1 MVRVVIVDDSASVRL
16 FLRQLLTADPEIKVV
31 GTAADGEE
39 ALEVVVRLTP
49 DVVTMDIH
57 MPRMNGLIATRRLME
72 THPLPIVIVSSVL
85 DAEEVASTFHA
96 LEAGAVA
103 AVPLPRG
110 TGRPDAGEEARSF
123 VQTVKLMAAV
133 KVVRRWRLPAVA
145 APSPTFLRS
154 RCLGPAVQVQVV
166 AIGASTGGPPV
177 VQKILEGVPPAFP
190 AAILI
195 VQHMATGFTA
205 GFAKWLNQ
213 TSGLPVRLATHDEQ
227 LLPGHAYLAPDGC
240 HMEVAAAGN
249 RIVLVNTP
257 PENGL
262 RPSVSVLFRS
272 VAHGYGGKAIGVL
285 LTGMGSDGAEGL
297 LLMKEKGAITIVQD
311 RESSVIHGM
320 PGEALKLDAATC
332 TLPPE
337 GIIAAL
343 KSLVM
348 EN

>member
-110 TGRPDAGEEARSF
+110 TGQPDAGEEARSF

-154 RCLGPAVQVQVV
+154 RCLGPAVPVQVV
-166 AIGASTGGPPV
+166 AIGASTGGP
-177 VQKILEGVPPAFP
+177 
-190 AAILI
+190 
-195 VQHMATGFTA
+195 
-205 GFAKWLNQ
+205 
-213 TSGLPVRLATHDEQ
+213 
-227 LLPGHAYLAPDGC
+227 
-240 HMEVAAAGN
+240 
-249 RIVLVNTP
+249 
-257 PENGL
+257 
-262 RPSVSVLFRS
+262 
-272 VAHGYGGKAIGVL
+272 
-285 LTGMGSDGAEGL
+285 
-297 LLMKEKGAITIVQD
+297 
-311 RESSVIHGM
+311 
-320 PGEALKLDAATC
+320 
-332 TLPPE
+332 
-337 GIIAAL
+337 
-343 KSLVM
+343 
-348 EN
+348 